1 MPNETATSTS
11 TSCSAWQQS
20 SSTNS
25 NDTSKDTSPN
35 TALLPPKDWPS
46 LAEATVESLV
56 TTNEQTVF
64 NDNETRISQPN
75 TPRTR
80 NIKTKEKLV
89 ALPSDHEEQENGEGE
104 TSVTTNKQIVSN
116 DNENENSQPN
126 TPRTRKKKGKQKW
139 VPLPLDQQE
148 QENIQ
153 GETSTNTNAQ
163 NGANQQTSKKLAT
176 SSKGNRASRNSRSAH
191 GTNQNRAR
199 SLDEAAP
206 KKSRKNRAAAA
217 AATATTAAYK
227 QAYDGYQD
235 YYAYYYYDQTGL
247 GDHGTPWYHDKQS
260 KRKKKVEGT
269 LGVDP
274 NAQTGDTNTGSDI
287 TGANDTHETAIKRDV
302 HNFIFDDE
310 TVVIDD
316 CSFVLPYIEGAYYYQ
331 STTPP
336 PATDIPLTNIDVN
349 TDDYTIP
356 LVPAYTEQQLRE
368 LLRRQVEYYFS
379 TENLEADIFL
389 RQQMSK
395 DGYVPL
401 SLIASFNRVLT
412 LCDDINF
419 IADAVK
425 DSLVVELNDKC
436 MVRCRTEPTRWPLI
450 MDVSN
455 HLTALNPDVPDFQPG
470 KIWKNENEN
479 NTILNG
485 LDDESQLL
493 EKGRIKTNE
502 VDWSHVPTKRKKPTK
517 RKEKKDQQQQTQQQQ
532 QSQITPQ
539 QQQQQ
544 QQSSDNREELDF
556 QFDEELSTTQTN
568 SKTNNTNNTSSDL
581 SASLLP
587 HNRQNRRRTTSLT
600 LDLHEEPERDDLD
613 FELDD
618 DDIDKILIITPTPP
632 SNRKQHQKNHDH
644 TGEYTP
650 RARMTAEIAKIID
663 DGLRWYEEELWHD
676 RPTAAANDK
685 TVKLISQEEMDTI
698 RKVPSQSQPV
708 SGRKPSVEDNDDN
721 NQDINQNFQSQA
733 DKENKSTTTTIAND
747 KQPCSPAIAII
758 RSNNRAPPQVE
769 PFYRPKHL
777 PISNQQQNSS
787 QILANDFM
795 SHSLPVNADAPLV
808 TKPITTNT
816 NEKKQRSQASK
827 EHPEEPRTP
836 HSRAKNAARFY
847 PVTKDAPV
855 VKPDTPGLKRKTR
868 HSENPPV
875 ESSVGWV
882 FDSRGHPST
891 TTAATTTAVA
901 PPPPPPPPPTTTTT
915 TMKQRTSTTTSAT
928 TRQLDL
934 YDQYSSSYNENPY
947 WYGNTYGS
955 NSNLYDYYGSTPVE
969 IPQFQH
975 PSHSL
980 LQQNGFTQQVY
991 LKYKQQCLDERTK
1004 YGPGQSMEMNT
1015 LYRFWSFFLRENFNR
1030 RMYNEFKQ
1038 YAVDDGKTGHRYG
1051 LECLFRFYTYG
1062 LEKHFRQEVLE
1073 DFENETLRDHE
1084 AGQLY
1089 GLEKFWA
1096 FLKYSRR
1103 KPKINTKLEEILK
1116 KYKRLEDFRVEGAS
1130 FPQQFFP
1137 TKSGII
1143 TVSAPEAIAAAAAKE
1158 AAATGGT
1165 NSDTTTT
1172 AYSLKLSGEH
1182 LPSRNRA
1189 QPRQPNRRTTSERC

>member
-1 MPNETATSTS
+1 MPNETAASTS

-20 SSTNS
+20 SSTTS

-46 LAEATVESLV
+46 LAEATVESSV
-56 TTNEQTVF
+56 TTNEQTVSH
-64 NDNETRISQPN
+64 DNETRISQPN
-75 TPRTR
+75 TPRTP
-80 NIKTKEKLV
+80 KTKIKEKLIIS
-89 ALPSDHEEQENGEGE
+89 PSDQKEQENGEGE
-104 TSVTTNKQIVSN
+104 ISITTNKQNVSN
-116 DNENENSQPN
+116 DNDNENSLPN

-139 VPLPLDQQE
+139 VPLSLDQNE

-153 GETSTNTNAQ
+153 GETSTTINAQ
-163 NGANQQTSKKLAT
+163 NGANQPTSTKTAT
-176 SSKGNRASRNSRSAH
+176 SSKGNRANRNSQSAH
-191 GTNQNRAR
+191 GTNRNRNRAR
-199 SLDEAAP
+199 SLDGAAP
-206 KKSRKNRAAAA
+206 KKSRKNRATAT
-217 AATATTAAYK
+217 AATAAAYK
-227 QAYDGYQD
+227 QAYDAYQD
-235 YYAYYYYDQTGL
+235 YYAYYYYDQTGI
-247 GDHGTPWYHDKQS
+247 GGHGAPWYYDKQS

-274 NAQTGDTNTGSDI
+274 NAETEDIITGSDI
-287 TGANDTHETAIKRDV
+287 KGANDSHETAIKHDV

-316 CSFVLPYIEGAYYYQ
+316 CSFVLPYIEGAYYFQ

-336 PATDIPLTNIDVN
+336 PATDIPLTNIDIN
-349 TDDYTIP
+349 TDEYTIP

-401 SLIASFNRVLT
+401 SLIASFNRVQT

-470 KIWKNENEN
+470 KIWKHENEN

-493 EKGRIKTNE
+493 EKGRTKTNE

-517 RKEKKDQQQQTQQQQ
+517 KKEKKEQQQTQQQS
-532 QSQITPQ
+532 SQTIQ

-544 QQSSDNREELDF
+544 QKSPSDNREELDF

-568 SKTNNTNNTSSDL
+568 SKINNNNNTSSSDVPP
-581 SASLLP
+581 LLFP

-600 LDLHEEPERDDLD
+600 LDLHEEPERDELD

-632 SNRKQHQKNHDH
+632 SNRKQHQKNHDR

-676 RPTAAANDK
+676 RPTTAANDK
-685 TVKLISQEEMDTI
+685 TVKLISQEEMDALRKGSNQSQSMNI
-698 RKVPSQSQPV
+698 RKLSIEDDDDDDNQDLNQNSQSQT
-708 SGRKPSVEDNDDN
+708 
-721 NQDINQNFQSQA
+721 
-733 DKENKSTTTTIAND
+733 DKENIESKITSTIITND
-747 KQPCSPAIAII
+747 KQSRSPAIAII
-758 RSNNRAPPQVE
+758 CSNNRAPPQVE

-777 PISNQQQNSS
+777 PVSNQQQNSS
-787 QILANDFM
+787 QTLTNDFM
-795 SHSLPVNADAPLV
+795 SHSLPVNTNADIPLV
-808 TKPITTNT
+808 PKPITTNT
-816 NEKKQRSQASK
+816 NDKKQRSQASK

-836 HSRAKNAARFY
+836 HSRAKNIARFY

-882 FDSRGHPST
+882 FDSRGHP
-891 TTAATTTAVA
+891 
-901 PPPPPPPPPTTTTT
+901 TTTTT
-915 TMKQRTSTTTSAT
+915 TKQRSSTTSTAT
-928 TRQLDL
+928 TRQQDL
-934 YDQYSSSYNENPY
+934 YDQYSSSYNENHY
-947 WYGNTYGS
+947 WYGNVYGS

-1004 YGPGQSMEMNT
+1004 YGPGQSMEMHT

-1062 LEKHFRQEVLE
+1062 LEKHFRQELFE

-1103 KPKINTKLEEILK
+1103 KPKINPKLEEILK

-1143 TVSAPEAIAAAAAKE
+1143 
-1158 AAATGGT
+1158 
-1165 NSDTTTT
+1165 
-1172 AYSLKLSGEH
+1172 
-1182 LPSRNRA
+1182 
-1189 QPRQPNRRTTSERC
+1189 

>member
-1 MPNETATSTS
+1 MPNETAVSNL
-11 TSCSAWQQS
+11 TSCSAWRQS
-20 SSTNS
+20 STTNS
-25 NDTSKDTSPN
+25 NNTSTDTPPD

-46 LAEATVESLV
+46 LAEATVESSIIS
-56 TTNEQTVF
+56 NEQTVS
-64 NDNETRISQPN
+64 N
-75 TPRTR
+75 
-80 NIKTKEKLV
+80 
-89 ALPSDHEEQENGEGE
+89 ENGTG
-104 TSVTTNKQIVSN
+104 T
-116 DNENENSQPN
+116 SQPN

-139 VPLPLDQQE
+139 LPLPLDQQDDNDE
-148 QENIQ
+148 C
-153 GETSTNTNAQ
+153 ETSNANNAQ
-163 NGANQQTSKKLAT
+163 NGANRPAT
-176 SSKGNRASRNSRSAH
+176 STTKTTTSTKGSRGNRSSRGGRGGSRNR
-191 GTNQNRAR
+191 TR
-199 SLDEAAP
+199 SLDGAAP
-206 KKSRKNRAAAA
+206 KKSRKNRTA
-217 AATATTAAYK
+217 AATAATAAAAYQ
-227 QAYDGYQD
+227 QAYDAYQD
-235 YYAYYYYDQTGL
+235 YYSYYYYDQGGR
-247 GDHGTPWYHDKQS
+247 GDNGAPWHYEKQN
-260 KRKKKVEGT
+260 KRKKKTAGP

-274 NAQTGDTNTGSDI
+274 TIETEDATNGSD
-287 TGANDTHETAIKRDV
+287 TAGVNNSHASTIKRDV

-310 TVVIDD
+310 AVVVDD

-336 PATDIPLTNIDVN
+336 PATDIPLSNVDIN
-349 TDDYTIP
+349 TDEYTIP
-356 LVPAYTEQQLRE
+356 LVPSYTEQQLKE

-401 SLIASFNRVLT
+401 SLIASFNRVQT
-412 LCDDINF
+412 LCDDISF
-419 IADAVK
+419 IDEAVN
-425 DSLVVELNDKC
+425 DSLIVELNDKC

-470 KIWKNENEN
+470 KMWKNENEN
-479 NTILNG
+479 NRILNG
-485 LDDESQLL
+485 LDDESHIL
-493 EKGRIKTNE
+493 EKGRSTANE

-517 RKEKKDQQQQTQQQQ
+517 KKDKKEPQQ
-532 QSQITPQ
+532 QSQVTPQ

-544 QQSSDNREELDF
+544 QQQQQSKQHTHSDNREELDF
-556 QFDEELSTTQTN
+556 QFDEELPNTQTN
-568 SKTNNTNNTSSDL
+568 NANTNNTLSSY
-581 SASLLP
+581 LP
-587 HNRQNRRRTTSLT
+587 SSFFPQNRQNRRRTTSLT
-600 LDLHEEPERDDLD
+600 LDLHEESEKDDSD

-632 SNRKQHQKNHDH
+632 STRKQHHKNHDR

-676 RPTAAANDK
+676 RPAAATTTTTTATTATNEK
-685 TVKLISQEEMDTI
+685 TVKLISQDEMDAI
-698 RKVPSQSQPV
+698 RKASNQSQSI
-708 SGRKPSVEDNDDN
+708 SGRKLNLDDDDDDDDEDDN
-721 NQDINQNFQSQA
+721 ETSQSQA
-733 DKENKSTTTTIAND
+733 DKENNQSTTKANE
-747 KQPCSPAIAII
+747 KQLRSPAIAIV
-758 RSNNRAPPQVE
+758 RSTNRAPPQVE
-769 PFYRPKHL
+769 PFFRPKHL
-777 PISNQQQNSS
+777 PVSTQQQQQQQNLL
-787 QILANDFM
+787 QATANDFV
-795 SHSLPVNADAPLV
+795 SHSLPNNSNTGVPST
-808 TKPITTNT
+808 TKPTTTTT
-816 NEKKQRSQASK
+816 NEKKQRSQASN

-836 HSRAKNAARFY
+836 HSRAKNIARFY

-855 VKPDTPGLKRKTR
+855 VKADTPGLKRKTR
-868 HSENPPV
+868 HSEHPPV

-882 FDSRGHPST
+882 FDSRGHTSTATTATTTTTTTTT
-891 TTAATTTAVA
+891 TTAATT
-901 PPPPPPPPPTTTTT
+901 
-915 TMKQRTSTTTSAT
+915 KQRSNTTTSAT
-928 TRQLDL
+928 SRQQDF
-934 YDQYSSSYNENPY
+934 YDQYSSSYNDSHY

-1004 YGPGQSMEMNT
+1004 CGAGQSMEMNT

-1103 KPKINTKLEEILK
+1103 KPKINPKLEEILK
-1116 KYKRLEDFRVEGAS
+1116 NYKRLEDFRVDGAS
-1130 FPQQFFP
+1130 FPQQFYP

-1143 TVSAPEAIAAAAAKE
+1143 TIPAPEAIAAAAAKE
-1158 AAATGGT
+1158 AATGS
-1165 NSDTTTT
+1165 NSDITTIPN
-1172 AYSLKLSGEH
+1172 SLKTTGEH
-1182 LPSRNRA
+1182 FPSRNRVP
-1189 QPRQPNRRTTSERC
+1189 PRQPNRRTTSERC

>member
-1 MPNETATSTS
+1 MPNETATPTP
-11 TSCSAWQQS
+11 TSCSAWQQT

-25 NDTSKDTSPN
+25 NNNSNNKSPN
-35 TALLPPKDWPS
+35 TALLTPKDWPS
-46 LAEATVESLV
+46 LAEATVDSSI
-56 TTNEQTVF
+56 TTNEQTVS

-80 NIKTKEKLV
+80 KTKTKEKSATLSV
-89 ALPSDHEEQENGEGE
+89 EHEEQDNGDGDGE
-104 TSVTTNKQIVSN
+104 TATNKQTSSN
-116 DNENENSQPN
+116 DNDTATSQPN
-126 TPRTRKKKGKQKW
+126 TPRTQKKKGKQKW
-139 VPLPLDQQE
+139 VPLPLDQHE
-148 QENIQ
+148 QEDTQN
-153 GETSTNTNAQ
+153 ETSTNTNVQ
-163 NGANQQTSKKLAT
+163 NGANQTAKTTKGSR
-176 SSKGNRASRNSRSAH
+176 GNRSSRSGRGA
-191 GTNQNRAR
+191 NRNNRTR
-199 SLDEAAP
+199 SLDATAP

-217 AATATTAAYK
+217 ATAAAAVAYK
-227 QAYDGYQD
+227 QTYDPYQD
-235 YYAYYYYDQTGL
+235 YYSYYYYDQEGQ
-247 GDHGTPWYHDKQS
+247 GIPGPPWYADKLS
-260 KRKKKVEGT
+260 KRKKKTEGT

-274 NAQTGDTNTGSDI
+274 NAPTGDETSGSDI
-287 TGANDTHETAIKRDV
+287 TGANNAHETAIKRDV

-336 PATDIPLTNIDVN
+336 PATDTPLTNIDIN
-349 TDDYTIP
+349 TDDYSAP

-401 SLIASFNRVLT
+401 SLIASFNRVHT

-419 IADAVK
+419 IAEAVK
-425 DSLVVELNDKC
+425 DSLIVELNDKC

-470 KIWKNENEN
+470 KLWKCENERN
-479 NTILNG
+479 AMLNG

-493 EKGRIKTNE
+493 EKERTKNNE
-502 VDWSHVPTKRKKPTK
+502 VDWSHVPTKRKKPAK
-517 RKEKKDQQQQTQQQQ
+517 KKEKKE
-532 QSQITPQ
+532 PQ
-539 QQQQQ
+539 QQEQQYQITLQ
-544 QQSSDNREELDF
+544 QKHLSDNREELDF
-556 QFDEELSTTQTN
+556 QFDEELPSSH
-568 SKTNNTNNTSSDL
+568 SKTNNNNNTLSSY
-581 SASLLP
+581 LP
-587 HNRQNRRRTTSLT
+587 PSFFQQNNQNRRRTTSLT
-600 LDLHEEPERDDLD
+600 LDLPEEPEGDDLD

-632 SNRKQHQKNHDH
+632 SNRKQLPKTHDR

-676 RPTAAANDK
+676 RPAAAAAATNDK
-685 TVKLISQEEMDTI
+685 TVKLISQEELEAI
-698 RKVPSQSQPV
+698 RKLSNQSQPV
-708 SGRKPSVEDNDDN
+708 SGRKFSADDDDDGNDD
-721 NQDINQNFQSQA
+721 ISQNFASQA
-733 DKENKSTTTTIAND
+733 NKENNKSAAITSSND
-747 KQPCSPAIAII
+747 KQPRSPAITII

-777 PISNQQQNSS
+777 PISNQS
-787 QILANDFM
+787 QLLAQPLANDFI
-795 SHSLPVNADAPLV
+795 SHSLPNDSNADVSLINIPV
-808 TKPITTNT
+808 TPNAAD
-816 NEKKQRSQASK
+816 KKRSQASK
-827 EHPEEPRTP
+827 EYPEEPRTP
-836 HSRAKNAARFY
+836 HSRAKYAARFY
-847 PVTKDAPV
+847 PVTKDATV

-882 FDSRGHPST
+882 FDSRGHPTGT
-891 TTAATTTAVA
+891 TTATTAN
-901 PPPPPPPPPTTTTT
+901 TTTTT
-915 TMKQRTSTTTSAT
+915 TTTTTAAKQRSNTVSSNT
-928 TRQLDL
+928 TRQQDL
-934 YDQYSSSYNENPY
+934 YEQYSSSYNDSHY
-947 WYGNTYGS
+947 WYGSGYGS

-991 LKYKQQCLDERTK
+991 IKYKQQCLDDRTK
-1004 YGPGQSMEMNT
+1004 LGAGQSMEMNT

-1038 YAVDDGKTGHRYG
+1038 YAVDDGRTGHRYG

-1062 LEKHFRQEVLE
+1062 LEKHFRQEVFD
-1073 DFENETLRDHE
+1073 DFQNETLRDHE

-1103 KPKINTKLEEILK
+1103 KPKIGSKLEEILK
-1116 KYKRLEDFRVEGAS
+1116 KYKRLEDFRVDGAS

-1143 TVSAPEAIAAAAAKE
+1143 TVPAPEAVAAAAAKE
-1158 AAATGGT
+1158 AAATGGA
-1165 NSDTTTT
+1165 NSDITMIN
-1172 AYSLKLSGEH
+1172 SLKTSGEH
-1182 LPSRNRA
+1182 FPSRNRG
-1189 QPRQPNRRTTSERC
+1189 QPRQTNRRTTSERC

>member
-20 SSTNS
+20 TSTNS
-25 NDTSKDTSPN
+25 NNISQDTSPN
-35 TALLPPKDWPS
+35 TALLRPKDWPS
-46 LAEATVESLV
+46 LAEATIESLV
-56 TTNEQTVF
+56 TTTNEQIIS

-80 NIKTKEKLV
+80 KTKIKEKLV
-89 ALPSDHEEQENGEGE
+89 LLPLDHEEQENGEGE
-104 TSVTTNKQIVSN
+104 TSMTTNNQTMSN
-116 DNENENSQPN
+116 DNENENENGTSQPN

-139 VPLPLDQQE
+139 VPLPLDQHE

-153 GETSTNTNAQ
+153 SEISTTTNTQ
-163 NGANQQTSKKLAT
+163 NGANNQSTSTKTAT
-176 SSKGNRASRNSRSAH
+176 SSKGNRANRNLRSTHGASR
-191 GTNQNRAR
+191 NRAR
-199 SLDEAAP
+199 SLDGGAQ
-206 KKSRKNRAAAA
+206 KKNRKNRATAV
-217 AATATTAAYK
+217 AATAAAYK
-227 QAYDGYQD
+227 QAYDAYQD
-235 YYAYYYYDQTGL
+235 YYAYYYYDQTDVAG
-247 GDHGTPWYHDKQS
+247 HGVPWYQDKQS
-260 KRKKKVEGT
+260 KRKKKIEGT

-274 NAQTGDTNTGSDI
+274 NVPTGDTIAGTDI
-287 TGANDTHETAIKRDV
+287 TGIDDSHERAIKRDV

-349 TDDYTIP
+349 TDEYTIP
-356 LVPAYTEQQLRE
+356 LVPSYTEQQLRE

-401 SLIASFNRVLT
+401 SLIANFNRVQT

-470 KIWKNENEN
+470 KMWKNENEN

-493 EKGRIKTNE
+493 EKGRTKANE

-517 RKEKKDQQQQTQQQQ
+517 RKDKKEQQQQTQQQQ
-532 QSQITPQ
+532 QQSQITLQ
-539 QQQQQ
+539 QR
-544 QQSSDNREELDF
+544 QSSDNREELDF
-556 QFDEELSTTQTN
+556 QFDEELSTTQIN
-568 SKTNNTNNTSSDL
+568 SKANNNNNTLLSDL
-581 SASLLP
+581 PLSFLP

-600 LDLHEEPERDDLD
+600 LDLHEEPERDELD

-632 SNRKQHQKNHDH
+632 SNRKQNQKNHDR

-676 RPTAAANDK
+676 RPTTTANDK
-685 TVKLISQEEMDTI
+685 TVKLISQDEMDSI
-698 RKVPSQSQPV
+698 RKGSNQSQPV
-708 SGRKPSVEDNDDN
+708 SGRKLSVEDDDEDDDDDDDN
-721 NQDINQNFQSQA
+721 DNQDINQNSRSQA
-733 DKENKSTTTTIAND
+733 DKENNQSTTTKND
-747 KQPCSPAIAII
+747 KQARSPAITII
-758 RSNNRAPPQVE
+758 RSNNYAPPQIE

-787 QILANDFM
+787 QLITNDFL
-795 SHSLPVNADAPLV
+795 SHSLPVNTNVDLPL
-808 TKPITTNT
+808 TTTIPITTNT
-816 NEKKQRSQASK
+816 NDKKQRSHAAQ

-836 HSRAKNAARFY
+836 HSRAKNAVRFY
-847 PVTKDAPV
+847 PVTKDASV

-882 FDSRGHPST
+882 FDSRGHP
-891 TTAATTTAVA
+891 
-901 PPPPPPPPPTTTTT
+901 PTTTTT
-915 TMKQRTSTTTSAT
+915 TTKQRSATTTSGAT
-928 TRQLDL
+928 TRQQDL
-934 YDQYSSSYNENPY
+934 YDQYSSSYNDSHY
-947 WYGNTYGS
+947 WYGSVYGS

-1038 YAVDDGKTGHRYG
+1038 YSVDDGKTGHRYG

-1062 LEKHFRQEVLE
+1062 LEKHFRQELFE
-1073 DFENETLRDHE
+1073 DFENETLRDYE

-1103 KPKINTKLEEILK
+1103 KPKTNQKLGEILK
-1116 KYKRLEDFRVEGAS
+1116 NYKRLEDFRVDGAS

-1143 TVSAPEAIAAAAAKE
+1143 TVPAPEAIAAAAAKE
-1158 AAATGGT
+1158 AAAAAGGT
-1165 NSDTTTT
+1165 NSDTT
-1172 AYSLKLSGEH
+1172 AANSLKLSGEY
-1182 LPSRNRA
+1182 LSSRNRN